1 LYFAYRHV
9 RLYHAK
15 IQEKFSNTE
24 KINLNWLVLML
35 GSFGIILLVSL
46 VSTFIPL
53 TRLGAYLM
61 VGVVVVIVFILVF
74 VTAIIWRAMKR
85 GKPFSGVEE
94 KPEKYSG
101 SNLLPAER
109 QNALEKLDHVMRKEK
124 YFREPD
130 ITLDVLAQK
139 IGTTPKKLS
148 QILNEDYRQNFFDF
162 INTHRIEE
170 AKHLMRNSTDPKTT
184 VLEIMFECGFNSKS
198 SFNTLFKKK
207 TGVTPSA
214 YKRQA
219 L

>member
-24 KINLNWLVLML
+24 KVNLNWLVLML

-53 TRLGAYLM
+53 TRLGAYLK

-139 IGTTPKKLS
+139 VGTTPKSCL
-148 QILNEDYRQNFFDF
+148 
-162 INTHRIEE
+162 
-170 AKHLMRNSTDPKTT
+170 
-184 VLEIMFECGFNSKS
+184 KS
-198 SFNTLFKKK
+198 STKIFAKTFLTLSI
-207 TGVTPSA
+207 PI
-214 YKRQA
+214 A
-219 L
+219 LRKPND